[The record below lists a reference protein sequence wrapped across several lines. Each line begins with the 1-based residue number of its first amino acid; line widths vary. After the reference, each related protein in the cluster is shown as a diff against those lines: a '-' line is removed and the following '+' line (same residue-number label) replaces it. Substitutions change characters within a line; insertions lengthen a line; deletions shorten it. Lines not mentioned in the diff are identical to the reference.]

1 MIVAEQ
7 HKKTITGYLD
17 AFCAGSM
24 DDLLLHFSADAR
36 IHSPTQAGGSM
47 HPADFYPPV
56 LERSH
61 GVKFTIR
68 AFYAGEQPD
77 VVAALL
83 DYRKPMP
90 DGTIRVFDCVDIFTF
105 DSAGKINDLRIV
117 FDTKKLVL

>member
-1 MIVAEQ
+1 MTIAEQ
-7 HKKTITGYLD
+7 HKKAIAEYLD

-24 DDLLLHFSADAR
+24 ESLLSWFSEDALV
-36 IHSPTQAGGSM
+36 HSPTQASGSM
-47 HPADFYPPV
+47 RPADFYPPV

-68 AFYAGEQPD
+68 AFYAGERPD
-77 VVAALL
+77 IAAALL

-90 DGTIRVFDCVDIFTF
+90 DGSIRVFDCVDIFTF
-105 DSAGKINDLRIV
+105 DSAGKISDLRIV